1 MYLGVDCGTQSLKVV
16 PWDPDSES
24 LVSISQGYDL
34 IPGLPP
40 GHKEQHPQSWI
51 DALDACMA
59 RLAVQGADLSRVR
72 AIGVSGQQHGLVL
85 LDRSDR
91 VLRPAKL
98 WNDTSTGAQCRR
110 ILEAAGGLDAY
121 REEIGNSLPPGF
133 TASKVLWVRENE
145 PDNYRRAVTLLLP
158 PHA

>member
-1 MYLGVDCGTQSLKVV
+1 MYLGVDCGTQSLKVIS
-16 PWDPDSES
+16 WEPDSAS
-24 LVSISQGYDL
+24 LVSSSRSYDL
-34 IPGLPP
+34 ISGLSP
-40 GHKEQHPQSWI
+40 GHKEQHPQDWI
-51 DALDACMA
+51 DALDACMK
-59 RLAVQGADLSRVR
+59 RLAGLGADLSRVR

-121 REEIGNSLPPGF
+121 RQEIGNSLPPGF
-133 TASKVLWVRENE
+133 TASKVLWVKENE
-145 PDNYRRAVTLLLP
+145 PIPTAGPSPCSCPTTT
-158 PHA
+158 